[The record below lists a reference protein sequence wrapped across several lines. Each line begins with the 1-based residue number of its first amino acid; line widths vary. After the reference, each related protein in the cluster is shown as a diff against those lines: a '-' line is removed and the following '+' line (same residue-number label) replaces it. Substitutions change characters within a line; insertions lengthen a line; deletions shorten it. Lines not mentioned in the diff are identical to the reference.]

1 MRKRLKYLLLMM
13 VAFAF
18 WNCNDNPLSTVSE
31 EDFATQSLC
40 ESVHDN
46 IISSSESE
54 LCPARQISYAG
65 PSRTQTSA
73 RRTAGYARVNV
84 EFAKSGKL
92 INSGLRY
99 FIQTKSI
106 LLHSTL
112 IEPAYKLLYL
122 GKLII

>member
-1 MRKRLKYLLLMM
+1 MKKWLTYLLPMM
-13 VAFAF
+13 VVALF
-18 WNCNDNPLSTVSE
+18 WICKDNHTYATPDEDAPVHSICETV
-31 EDFATQSLC
+31 C
-40 ESVHDN
+40 DN
-46 IISSSESE
+46 VIYASESE

-65 PSRTQTSA
+65 PSRTHTSA